1 MNNYKEI
8 SRRLLGKIE
17 YIEYSRY
24 QSPVGLLYVREKA
37 NLSIQC
43 IGCFSELFFQD
54 GDQTVV
60 CKRCNSENQIYQY
73 ETGGIM
79 PKPDVDWE

>member
-1 MNNYKEI
+1 MNNLKEM

-24 QSPVGLLYVREKA
+24 QSPVGLLYIREEA

-43 IGCFSELFFQD
+43 IGCFSEIQIQD
-54 GDQTVV
+54 GNQTVF
-60 CKRCNSENQIYQY
+60 CKRCTSKNFVHKYR
-73 ETGGIM
+73 TG
-79 PKPDVDWE
+79 DEVNVDWE